1 MNTDGSNSQAVNVDE
16 NRGMRLD
23 WNRTNV
29 IKRNMIWQ
37 KQIGLDRNR
46 QQAVLVKFTSCV
58 IAQDSSSASGEES
71 LSPPSSF
78 TCSARWNIII
88 IINIYDDQCH
98 HQVHHARHAHH
109 HAWSWL
115 MIFLSLI
122 ILRLS
127 EVKHLRHY
135 YHKTESTTQRIKH
148 IKHKESKHNISKHRE
163 SNTQNTTQ
171 HNTRK
176 PNTPVSVLVSAT
188 TAALPPPSVPVL
200 KIERCTFA
208 AEIQS
213 ARQSVI
219 LLRESSRCLF
229 HTLWLAGT
237 SCALRIVTYEPP
249 FPNLSIKSSSSS
261 PP

>member
-1 MNTDGSNSQAVNVDE
+1 
-16 NRGMRLD
+16 
-23 WNRTNV
+23 
-29 IKRNMIWQ
+29 
-37 KQIGLDRNR
+37 
-46 QQAVLVKFTSCV
+46 
-58 IAQDSSSASGEES
+58 
-71 LSPPSSF
+71 
-78 TCSARWNIII
+78 
-88 IINIYDDQCH
+88 
-98 HQVHHARHAHH
+98 
-109 HAWSWL
+109 

-135 YHKTESTTQRIKH
+135 HHKTESTTHRIKH
-148 IKHKESKHNISKHRE
+148 TKHKG
-163 SNTQNTTQ
+163 SNTQNTTYQ
-171 HNTRK
+171 NTENQNTKQNTRK

-249 FPNLSIKSSSSS
+249 FPNLSIKSSSS
-261 PP
+261 PPP